1 MSIYRQSEIFS
12 GTTGRAFMERMLTTE
27 AAETETSPHAE
38 VDPFRDRQGLKFLTI
53 YQPMG
58 LLHLKQYC
66 LLDQAPS
73 S

>member
-1 MSIYRQSEIFS
+1 
-12 GTTGRAFMERMLTTE
+12 MERMLTTE